1 MHDNNTSNNGVAKPF
16 RIAIVGGAIGGL
28 SCALFLDHF
37 IRTLPPTPHAIEID
51 VYEQASQYRE
61 IGAGVG
67 IALNASKL
75 LHNISGVGEG
85 MNRIQGRQDASWFTF
100 VRWDNGKE
108 ITHVD
113 FPENKTEK
121 ARPSSMARSEF
132 LEVLLERIRE
142 GKAARLW
149 TGKKFVRVKDLGQ
162 DGVEITFADNTTA
175 TADLLIG
182 SDGIHSE
189 VRKQFISGKALY
201 SGKIAYRGIVPIAA
215 LPKETWP
222 GRSWPVIWMA
232 RHKHFLV
239 FPISQGKSLN
249 IVAFI
254 AKREDE
260 IPDLRES
267 WTSTCDR
274 KELEADFGDCE
285 ETVQKIIALM
295 DERPSKWRIN
305 DHEPVPQWNFLDGKV
320 VLLGDACH
328 ATTPHQGAGAGQ
340 AIEDGYILAKTLA
353 DWLENGRKQPLQEW
367 MQLYQTIRLPRAQKV
382 VTTSRQAGALY
393 EFESP
398 DLIDLPYDEAVPI
411 VAERLQT
418 RMNWIWT
425 EDLDAIYDKA
435 RQEAA
440 L

>member
-1 MHDNNTSNNGVAKPF
+1 MD
-16 RIAIVGGAIGGL
+16 
-28 SCALFLDHF
+28 
-37 IRTLPPTPHAIEID
+37 
-51 VYEQASQYRE
+51 
-61 IGAGVG
+61 
-67 IALNASKL
+67 
-75 LHNISGVGEG
+75 GE
-85 MNRIQGRQDASWFTF
+85 
-100 VRWDNGKE
+100 E
-108 ITHVD
+108 
-113 FPENKTEK
+113 
-121 ARPSSMARSEF
+121 
-132 LEVLLERIRE
+132 IRE
-142 GKAARLW
+142 SEGEFRYSCKMRNDECSTDA
-149 TGKKFVRVKDLGQ
+149 TGQDLGQ
-162 DGVEITFADNTTA
+162 EGVEITFADNTTA

-222 GRSWPVIWMA
+222 GRSWSVIWMA

-239 FPISQGKSLN
+239 FPISQSKSLN

-254 AKREDE
+254 SKREDE

-274 KELEADFGDCE
+274 SELEADFGDCE

-305 DHEPVPQWNFLDGKV
+305 DHEPVSQWNFLDGKV

-340 AIEDGYILAKTLA
+340 AVEDGYILSKALA
-353 DWLENGRKQPLQEW
+353 DWLASGRKQPLQNW
-367 MQLYQTIRLPRAQKV
+367 MQLYQEIRLPRAQKV

-398 DLIDLPYDEAVPI
+398 DLIDLPFDDAVPI

-425 EDLDAIYDKA
+425 ENLDAIYDKA
-435 RQEAA
+435 RQDAG

>member
-1 MHDNNTSNNGVAKPF
+1 MSNT
-16 RIAIVGGAIGGL
+16 
-28 SCALFLDHF
+28 
-37 IRTLPPTPHAIEID
+37 TW
-51 VYEQASQYRE
+51 Q
-61 IGAGVG
+61 
-67 IALNASKL
+67 
-75 LHNISGVGEG
+75 
-85 MNRIQGRQDASWFTF
+85 
-100 VRWDNGKE
+100 
-108 ITHVD
+108 
-113 FPENKTEK
+113 
-121 ARPSSMARSEF
+121 
-132 LEVLLERIRE
+132 
-142 GKAARLW
+142 
-149 TGKKFVRVKDLGQ
+149 DLGH
-162 DGVEITFADNTTA
+162 DGVELIFADNTTA
-175 TADLLIG
+175 TADLVIG

-189 VRKQFISGKALY
+189 VRKQFDHAGKALY

-215 LPKETWP
+215 LPKDTWP
-222 GRSWPVIWMA
+222 GRSWSVIWMA

-239 FPISQGKSLN
+239 FPISGSKSLN

-254 AKREDE
+254 SKREDE

-274 KELEADFGDCE
+274 RELEEDFGDCE
-285 ETVQKIIALM
+285 VTVQKIIALM

-305 DHEPVPQWNFLDGKV
+305 DHEPVAQWNFMDGKV

-340 AIEDGYILAKTLA
+340 AVEDGYILSKALA
-353 DWLENGRKQPLQEW
+353 DWLASGRKQPLQEW

-398 DLIDLPYDEAVPI
+398 DLIDLPFDEAVPI
-411 VAERLQT
+411 VTERLQT

-425 EDLDAIYDKA
+425 EDIDAIYDKA
-435 RQEAA
+435 RKEAG